1 VVRRRANHELA
12 GLRGDPIL
20 PDSQRLTR
28 GRGCG
33 IIPSGLALSSM
44 LLATPANAEAA
55 QCAGSPGTTRSRL
68 DVLVTEFGAPRD
80 DAVVTLDG
88 DDPSRL

>member
-1 VVRRRANHELA
+1 
-12 GLRGDPIL
+12 
-20 PDSQRLTR
+20 
-28 GRGCG
+28 
-33 IIPSGLALSSM
+33 LALSSL